1 MGSKAAAGGKRC
13 PVIISLILTGLI
25 IGALGRLAIP
35 GPNPMGILMTIVVGI
50 GGALAGGLISRAL
63 GLRGGIEF
71 VVAVLVASG
80 LVYLIAGQTRRTGAM
95 GRRRGSLL

>member
-1 MGSKAAAGGKRC
+1 M
-13 PVIISLILTGLI
+13 IISLILTGLI

-80 LVYLIAGQTRRTGAM
+80 LVYLIAGQSRRGAGFGRPGAF
-95 GRRRGSLL
+95 GRRRGGLL

>member
-1 MGSKAAAGGKRC
+1 M
-13 PVIISLILTGLI
+13 ILSLILTGLI

-35 GPNPMGILMTIVVGI
+35 GPNPMGILMTIAVGI

-63 GLRGGIEF
+63 GVTGGLEF
-71 VVAVLVASG
+71 VIAVLVASG

-95 GRRRGSLL
+95 GRRRGGLL